1 MDGPQTEAAAVT
13 AFLPS
18 LPTLSRILLSPE
30 GAEAGSQGGDSTGAA
45 PAQPQGEVKVPEGKA
60 FVDAQEYETL
70 RRNNERLRGMDEFYR
85 SATKHGFKSPK
96 DFEPIGKFTAA
107 LKERGMSLEQ
117 LSQAFL
123 TEKEQEG
130 VDTEAMSPK
139 ALQSLFEKWATEQG
153 FVKSADLDQREQKIH
168 ALSAHKESMAKE
180 SSAVDSFVKG
190 LLGDTATDRDKRL
203 LALYVKDTLESRR
216 NVYPEGHP
224 LHESELSAFDE
235 KGLAPVFEEVKKFW
249 AVGQGEEMAQAGD
262 AALKGKVPSP
272 AGAPPKAPSKPSK
285 EVEMRPG
292 GRFPVSTIEAA
303 AAKKQAARGGK
314 PISSIG
320 G

>member
-13 AFLPS
+13 AQAQTS
-18 LPTLSRILLSPE
+18 
-30 GAEAGSQGGDSTGAA
+30 A
-45 PAQPQGEVKVPEGKA
+45 PAQPATEFKVPDGKMLVDATEYQRNQERVRGMQTYYERGSKAGFKRPEDLEKLGKFNATLSERGLNIDGLMQA
-60 FVDAQEYETL
+60 FVT
-70 RRNNERLRGMDEFYR
+70 
-85 SATKHGFKSPK
+85 
-96 DFEPIGKFTAA
+96 
-107 LKERGMSLEQ
+107 
-117 LSQAFL
+117 
-123 TEKEQEG
+123 EQEDKG
-130 VDTEAMSPK
+130 VDTEAMNPAK
-139 ALQSLFEKWATEQG
+139 LEQMFEKWAEKKG
-153 FVKSADLDQREQKIH
+153 LVKSADLDTREQKIH

-224 LHESELSAFDE
+224 LHESELAAFDE